1 MDHISPARKRYI
13 LFIFFF
19 WATILYAQ
27 KKAPA
32 PPSGAD
38 CIQKRFQFSE
48 SERLKHYPF
57 NVAKNIII
65 VSFDQVND
73 SIGLRLP
80 LKMGVLDT
88 VHLKEKFKLNRS
100 QLDQLTDIL
109 FNYDLKKPRTIATAT
124 ECFEPHHA
132 IVFTDGQGK
141 VMEFV
146 EICFFCNNLEKSSG
160 KVVVG
165 TFCDEKYKLLKALF
179 KQIGITAF
187 LHSPGK

>member
-1 MDHISPARKRYI
+1 MDRIIPARKRYI
-13 LFIFFF
+13 LFIFLFG
-19 WATILYAQ
+19 ATILYAQ
-27 KKAPA
+27 KKAPP
-32 PPSGAD
+32 PPSGSD

-80 LKMGVLDT
+80 LKKRGLDS

-109 FNYDLKKPRTIATAT
+109 FNYDLKTERTISSES
-124 ECFEPHHA
+124 ECFEPTSRNRIHRH
-132 IVFTDGQGK
+132 
-141 VMEFV
+141 
-146 EICFFCNNLEKSSG
+146 SG
-160 KVVVG
+160 KSNG
-165 TFCDEKYKLLKALF
+165 ICWNLF
-179 KQIGITAF
+179 F
-187 LHSPGK
+187 L